1 MDEATALVE
10 RPIDNATQVVP
21 SASAKDVVDAGR
33 EYAAALMDVVKNQQK
48 KKLVHRIGSN
58 RYLAA
63 EAWLMIARFA
73 GTVPMIQ
80 ETVPVEDEGKVIG
93 YKARAVIRRLSDG
106 VDVSAAEALCG
117 LTEHVTKG
125 QKDEG
130 SRRNAAMSMAQTRA
144 SAKACRI
151 AYAHIVVLAGYEP
164 TPAEEMGA
172 NGQVPIETHEEAPQR
187 APRAPRA
194 PRVKKEQA
202 EDVEAEEVERELP
215 VAEVVLPSVGER
227 DDKNRLI
234 CQGTILG
241 QSEDGPDYGARCAE
255 PVEVEEEIVVV
266 WRDGKRWP
274 VVVASID
281 MEMNDGRNTG
291 SMVVRTRSRARL
303 GDRNRSS

>member
-1 MDEATALVE
+1 MSEVTALAE
-10 RPIDNATQVVP
+10 RPEDGTQQIVP
-21 SASAKDVVDAGR
+21 AASAKDVVDAGR

-48 KKLVHRIGSN
+48 KKLVHRIGNN

-63 EAWLMIARFA
+63 EAWLMIARFN

-93 YKARAVIRRLSDG
+93 YKARAVIRRLADG
-106 VDVSAAEALCG
+106 VDVSAAESMCG

-172 NGQVPIETHEEAPQR
+172 TGSEVPIETHEDPPQR
-187 APRAPRA
+187 AKPAQRA
-194 PRVKKEQA
+194 PRVKKPEA
-202 EDVEAEEVERELP
+202 EDVESEEVLTP
-215 VAEVVLPSVGER
+215 VGKR
-227 DDKNRLI
+227 DDKGRLI
-234 CQGTILG
+234 CQGTVLG
-241 QSEDGPDYGARCAE
+241 ESDAGPDYGARTGE
-255 PVEVEEEIVVV
+255 PVDVGEQIIVV

-274 VVVASID
+274 VVVDSI
-281 MEMNDGRNTG
+281 ESETDGR
-291 SMVVRTRSRARL
+291 MIVRTKSRSR
-303 GDRNRSS
+303 

>member
-1 MDEATALVE
+1 MNDDLVIAGT
-10 RPIDNATQVVP
+10 PNLPAVP
-21 SASAKDVVDAGR
+21 AASAKDVVDAGR
-33 EYAAALMDVVKNQQK
+33 EYAAALMDVVKNQKK
-48 KKLVHRIGSN
+48 KKLVHSIGSN

-63 EAWLMIARFA
+63 EAWLMIARFN

-93 YKARAVIRRLSDG
+93 YKARAVIRRLADG
-106 VDVSAAEALCG
+106 VDVSAAESMCG

-172 NGQVPIETHEEAPQR
+172 NGSEVPIETHEEAPQR

-194 PRVKKEQA
+194 PRPQKEKA
-202 EDVEAEEVERELP
+202 EDVEATEVTT
-215 VAEVVLPSVGER
+215 VGTR
-227 DDKNRLI
+227 DDKGRLI
-234 CQGTILG
+234 CQGMILG
-241 QSEDGPDYGARCAE
+241 ESDAGPDFGAKCEEA
-255 PVEVEEEIVVV
+255 VEVGDEIIVT

-274 VVVASID
+274 VVVSSID
-281 MEMNDGRNTG
+281 VQRSSTDGTG
-291 SMVVRTRSRARL
+291 RMIVRTKARARL
-303 GDRNRSS
+303 GDRTAG

>member
-1 MDEATALVE
+1 MSDSTALSVE
-10 RPIDNATQVVP
+10 SANAQPHLVP
-21 SASAKDVVDAGR
+21 AASAKDVVDAGR

-48 KKLVHRIGSN
+48 KKLVHRIGNN

-63 EAWLMIARFA
+63 EAWLMIARFN
-73 GTVPMIQ
+73 GTVPMI
-80 ETVPVEDEGKVIG
+80 EATIPVEDEGKVIG

-106 VDVSAAEALCG
+106 VDVSAAESMCG

-172 NGQVPIETHEEAPQR
+172 DGEPPIETHEEAPQAAKR
-187 APRAPRA
+187 VPRAPRA
-194 PRVKKEQA
+194 RTAQVA
-202 EDVEAEEVERELP
+202 DVEAEEVDPAMAPTE
-215 VAEVVLPSVGER
+215 VLPAIGKR
-227 DDKNRLI
+227 DDKKRLI
-234 CQGTILG
+234 CQGTVLG
-241 QSEDGPDYGARCAE
+241 QSDAGPDYGARCSE
-255 PVEVEEEIVVV
+255 PVEVGEEIVVV

-274 VVVASID
+274 VAVASID
-281 MEMNDGRNTG
+281 TQRSGSEDAGR
-291 SMVVRTRSRARL
+291 MIVRTRSR
-303 GDRNRSS
+303 DR

>member
-1 MDEATALVE
+1 MSEVTALAE
-10 RPIDNATQVVP
+10 RPEDGTQQIVP
-21 SASAKDVVDAGR
+21 AASAKDVVDAGR

-48 KKLVHRIGSN
+48 KKLVHRIGNN

-63 EAWLMIARFA
+63 QAWLMIARFN

-93 YKARAVIRRLSDG
+93 YKARAVIRRLADG
-106 VDVSAAEALCG
+106 VDVSAAESMCG

-172 NGQVPIETHEEAPQR
+172 TGSEVPIETHEDPPQR
-187 APRAPRA
+187 AKPAQRA
-194 PRVKKEQA
+194 PRVKKPEA
-202 EDVEAEEVERELP
+202 EDVESEEVLTP
-215 VAEVVLPSVGER
+215 VGKR
-227 DDKNRLI
+227 DDKGRLI
-234 CQGTILG
+234 CQGPVLG
-241 QSEDGPDYGARCAE
+241 ESDAGPDYGARTGE
-255 PVEVEEEIVVV
+255 PVDVGEQIIVV

-274 VVVASID
+274 VVVDSI
-281 MEMNDGRNTG
+281 ESETDGR
-291 SMVVRTRSRARL
+291 MIVRTKSRSR
-303 GDRNRSS
+303 

>member
-1 MDEATALVE
+1 VSEVTALAE
-10 RPIDNATQVVP
+10 RPEDGTQQIVP
-21 SASAKDVVDAGR
+21 AASAKDVVDAGR

-48 KKLVHRIGSN
+48 KKLVHRIGNN

-63 EAWLMIARFA
+63 EAWLMIARFN

-93 YKARAVIRRLSDG
+93 YKARAVIRRLADG
-106 VDVSAAEALCG
+106 VDVSAAESMCG

-172 NGQVPIETHEEAPQR
+172 SGSEVPIETREDPPQR
-187 APRAPRA
+187 AKPAPRA
-194 PRVKKEQA
+194 PRVKKQEV
-202 EDVEAEEVERELP
+202 EDVEAEEILTP
-215 VAEVVLPSVGER
+215 VGKR
-227 DDKNRLI
+227 DEKDRLV
-234 CQGTILG
+234 CQGTVLG
-241 QSEDGPDYGARCAE
+241 ESDTGPDYGARTGA
-255 PVEVEEEIVVV
+255 PVDVGEQIIVV

-274 VVVASID
+274 VVVDSI
-281 MEMNDGRNTG
+281 ESETEGR
-291 SMVVRTRSRARL
+291 MIVRTKSRSR
-303 GDRNRSS
+303 

>member
-1 MDEATALVE
+1 MSEVTALAE
-10 RPIDNATQVVP
+10 RPEDGNQQIVP
-21 SASAKDVVDAGR
+21 AASAKDVVDAGR

-48 KKLVHRIGSN
+48 KKLVHRIGNN

-63 EAWLMIARFA
+63 EAWLMIARFN

-93 YKARAVIRRLSDG
+93 YKARAVIRRLADG
-106 VDVSAAEALCG
+106 VDVSAAESMCG

-172 NGQVPIETHEEAPQR
+172 TGSEVPIETHEDPPQR
-187 APRAPRA
+187 AKPAQRA
-194 PRVKKEQA
+194 PRVKKPEA
-202 EDVEAEEVERELP
+202 EDVESEEVLAP
-215 VAEVVLPSVGER
+215 VGKR
-227 DDKNRLI
+227 DDKDRLI
-234 CQGTILG
+234 CQGTVLG
-241 QSEDGPDYGARCAE
+241 ESDAGPDYGARTGE
-255 PVEVEEEIVVV
+255 PVDVGEQIIVV

-274 VVVASID
+274 VVVDSI
-281 MEMNDGRNTG
+281 ESETDGR
-291 SMVVRTRSRARL
+291 MIVRTRSRSR
-303 GDRNRSS
+303 

>member
-1 MDEATALVE
+1 MSEVTALAE
-10 RPIDNATQVVP
+10 RPEDGTQQIVP
-21 SASAKDVVDAGR
+21 AASAKDVVDAGR

-48 KKLVHRIGSN
+48 KKLVHRIGN
-58 RYLAA
+58 YRYLAA
-63 EAWLMIARFA
+63 EAWLMIARFN

-93 YKARAVIRRLSDG
+93 YKARAVIRRLADG
-106 VDVSAAEALCG
+106 VDVSAAESMCG

-172 NGQVPIETHEEAPQR
+172 TGSEVPIETHEDPPQR
-187 APRAPRA
+187 AQRAPRA
-194 PRVKKEQA
+194 PRVKKPEA
-202 EDVEAEEVERELP
+202 EDVESEEVLTP
-215 VAEVVLPSVGER
+215 VGKR
-227 DDKNRLI
+227 DDKGRLI
-234 CQGTILG
+234 CQGTVLG
-241 QSEDGPDYGARCAE
+241 ESDAGPDYGARTGE
-255 PVEVEEEIVVV
+255 PVDVGEQIIVV

-274 VVVASID
+274 VVVDSI
-281 MEMNDGRNTG
+281 ESETDGR
-291 SMVVRTRSRARL
+291 MIVRTKARSR
-303 GDRNRSS
+303 

>member
-1 MDEATALVE
+1 MSEVTALAE
-10 RPIDNATQVVP
+10 RPEDGNQQIVP
-21 SASAKDVVDAGR
+21 AASAKDVVDAGR

-48 KKLVHRIGSN
+48 KKLVHRIGNN

-63 EAWLMIARFA
+63 EAWLMIARFN

-93 YKARAVIRRLSDG
+93 YKARAVIRRLADG
-106 VDVSAAEALCG
+106 VDVSAAESMCG

-172 NGQVPIETHEEAPQR
+172 TGSEVPIETHEDPPQR
-187 APRAPRA
+187 AKPAQRA
-194 PRVKKEQA
+194 PRVKKPEA
-202 EDVEAEEVERELP
+202 EDVESEEVLTP
-215 VAEVVLPSVGER
+215 VGKR
-227 DDKNRLI
+227 DDKGRLI
-234 CQGTILG
+234 CQGTVLG
-241 QSEDGPDYGARCAE
+241 ESDAGPDYGARTGE
-255 PVEVEEEIVVV
+255 PVDVGEQIIVV

-274 VVVASID
+274 VVVDSI
-281 MEMNDGRNTG
+281 ESETDGR
-291 SMVVRTRSRARL
+291 MIVRTRSRSR
-303 GDRNRSS
+303 

>member
-1 MDEATALVE
+1 MSEVTALAE
-10 RPIDNATQVVP
+10 RPEDGTQQIVP
-21 SASAKDVVDAGR
+21 AASAKDVVDAGR

-48 KKLVHRIGSN
+48 KKLVHRIGNN

-63 EAWLMIARFA
+63 EAWLMIARFN

-93 YKARAVIRRLSDG
+93 YKARAVIRRLADG
-106 VDVSAAEALCG
+106 VDVSAAESMCG

-172 NGQVPIETHEEAPQR
+172 TGSEVPIETHEDPPQR
-187 APRAPRA
+187 AKPAQRA
-194 PRVKKEQA
+194 PRVKKPEA
-202 EDVEAEEVERELP
+202 EDVESEEVLTP
-215 VAEVVLPSVGER
+215 VGKR
-227 DDKNRLI
+227 DDKGRLI
-234 CQGTILG
+234 CQGTVLG
-241 QSEDGPDYGARCAE
+241 ESDAGPDYGARTGE
-255 PVEVEEEIVVV
+255 PVDVGEQIIVV

-274 VVVASID
+274 VVVDSI
-281 MEMNDGRNTG
+281 ESETDGR
-291 SMVVRTRSRARL
+291 MIVRTKARSR
-303 GDRNRSS
+303 

>member
-1 MDEATALVE
+1 MSEVTALAE
-10 RPIDNATQVVP
+10 RPEDGTQQIVP
-21 SASAKDVVDAGR
+21 AASAKDVVDAGR

-48 KKLVHRIGSN
+48 KKLVHRIGNN

-63 EAWLMIARFA
+63 EAWLMIARFN

-93 YKARAVIRRLSDG
+93 YKARAVIRRLADG
-106 VDVSAAEALCG
+106 VDVSAAESMCG

-172 NGQVPIETHEEAPQR
+172 TGSEVPIETHEDPPQR
-187 APRAPRA
+187 TQRAPRA
-194 PRVKKEQA
+194 PRVKKPEA
-202 EDVEAEEVERELP
+202 EDVESEEVLTP
-215 VAEVVLPSVGER
+215 VGKR
-227 DDKNRLI
+227 DDKGRLI
-234 CQGTILG
+234 CQGTVLG
-241 QSEDGPDYGARCAE
+241 ESDAGPEYGARTGE
-255 PVEVEEEIVVV
+255 HVDVGDQIIVV

-274 VVVASID
+274 VVVDSI
-281 MEMNDGRNTG
+281 ESETDGR
-291 SMVVRTRSRARL
+291 MIVRTRSRSR
-303 GDRNRSS
+303 

>member
-1 MDEATALVE
+1 MSEVTALAE
-10 RPIDNATQVVP
+10 RPEDGNQQIVP
-21 SASAKDVVDAGR
+21 AASAKDVVDAGR

-48 KKLVHRIGSN
+48 KKLVHRIGNN

-63 EAWLMIARFA
+63 EAWLMIARFN

-93 YKARAVIRRLSDG
+93 YKARAVIRRLADG
-106 VDVSAAEALCG
+106 VDVSAAESMCG

-172 NGQVPIETHEEAPQR
+172 TGSEVPIETHEDPPQR
-187 APRAPRA
+187 AKPAQRA
-194 PRVKKEQA
+194 PRVKKPEA
-202 EDVEAEEVERELP
+202 EDVESEEVLTP
-215 VAEVVLPSVGER
+215 VGKR
-227 DDKNRLI
+227 DDKGRLI
-234 CQGTILG
+234 CQGTVLG
-241 QSEDGPDYGARCAE
+241 ESDAGPDYGARTGE
-255 PVEVEEEIVVV
+255 PVDVGEQIIVV

-274 VVVASID
+274 VVVDSI
-281 MEMNDGRNTG
+281 ESETDGR
-291 SMVVRTRSRARL
+291 MIVRTKSRSR
-303 GDRNRSS
+303 

>member
-1 MDEATALVE
+1 MSEVTALAE
-10 RPIDNATQVVP
+10 RPEDGNQQIVP
-21 SASAKDVVDAGR
+21 AASAKDVVDAGR

-48 KKLVHRIGSN
+48 KKLVHRIGNN

-63 EAWLMIARFA
+63 EAWLMIARFN

-93 YKARAVIRRLSDG
+93 YKARAVIRRLADG
-106 VDVSAAEALCG
+106 VDVSAAESMCG

-172 NGQVPIETHEEAPQR
+172 TGSEVPIETHEDPHQR
-187 APRAPRA
+187 AKPAQRA
-194 PRVKKEQA
+194 PRVKKPEA
-202 EDVEAEEVERELP
+202 EDVESEEVLAP
-215 VAEVVLPSVGER
+215 VGKR
-227 DDKNRLI
+227 DDKDRLI
-234 CQGTILG
+234 CQGTVLG
-241 QSEDGPDYGARCAE
+241 ESDAGPDYGARTGE
-255 PVEVEEEIVVV
+255 PVDVGEQIIVV

-274 VVVASID
+274 VVVDSI
-281 MEMNDGRNTG
+281 ESETDGR
-291 SMVVRTRSRARL
+291 MIVRTRSRSR
-303 GDRNRSS
+303 

>member
-1 MDEATALVE
+1 MSEVTALTE
-10 RPIDNATQVVP
+10 RPEDGTQQIVP
-21 SASAKDVVDAGR
+21 AASAKDVVDAGR

-48 KKLVHRIGSN
+48 KKLVHRIGNN

-63 EAWLMIARFA
+63 EAWLMIARFN

-93 YKARAVIRRLSDG
+93 YKARAVIRRLADG
-106 VDVSAAEALCG
+106 VDVSAAESMCG

-130 SRRNAAMSMAQTRA
+130 SRRNAAMRMAQTRA

-172 NGQVPIETHEEAPQR
+172 TGSEVPIETHEDPPQR
-187 APRAPRA
+187 TKPAQRA
-194 PRVKKEQA
+194 PRVKKPEA
-202 EDVEAEEVERELP
+202 EDVESEEVLTP
-215 VAEVVLPSVGER
+215 VGKR
-227 DDKNRLI
+227 DDKGRLI
-234 CQGTILG
+234 CQGTVLG
-241 QSEDGPDYGARCAE
+241 ESDAGPDYGARTGE
-255 PVEVEEEIVVV
+255 PVDVGEQIIVV

-274 VVVASID
+274 VVVGSI
-281 MEMNDGRNTG
+281 ESEAEGR
-291 SMVVRTRSRARL
+291 MIVRTKSRSR
-303 GDRNRSS
+303 

>member
-1 MDEATALVE
+1 MSDITALSVE
-10 RPIDNATQVVP
+10 SANTQPHLVP
-21 SASAKDVVDAGR
+21 AASAKDVVDAGR

-48 KKLVHRIGSN
+48 KKLVHRIGNN

-63 EAWLMIARFA
+63 EAWLMIARFN
-73 GTVPMIQ
+73 GTVPMI
-80 ETVPVEDEGKVIG
+80 EATIPVEDEGKVIG

-106 VDVSAAEALCG
+106 VDVSAAESMCG

-172 NGQVPIETHEEAPQR
+172 EGESSIETHEEAPQPAKR
-187 APRAPRA
+187 VPRAPRA
-194 PRVKKEQA
+194 RTVKV
-202 EDVEAEEVERELP
+202 EDVESQVIDEEVLP
-215 VAEVVLPSVGER
+215 AIGKR
-227 DDKNRLI
+227 DDKKRLI
-234 CQGTILG
+234 CQGTVLG
-241 QSEDGPDYGARCAE
+241 QSDAGPDYGARCSE
-255 PVEVEEEIVVV
+255 PVEVGEEIVVV

-274 VVVASID
+274 VAVASID
-281 MEMNDGRNTG
+281 TQRSSSEDDGR
-291 SMVVRTRSRARL
+291 MIVRTRSR
-303 GDRNRSS
+303 DR

>member
-1 MDEATALVE
+1 MSEVTALTE
-10 RPIDNATQVVP
+10 RPEDGTQQIVP
-21 SASAKDVVDAGR
+21 AASAKDVVDAGR

-48 KKLVHRIGSN
+48 KKLVHRIGNN

-63 EAWLMIARFA
+63 EAWLMIARFN

-93 YKARAVIRRLSDG
+93 YKARAVIRRLADG
-106 VDVSAAEALCG
+106 VDVSAAESMCG

-172 NGQVPIETHEEAPQR
+172 TGSEVPIETHEDPPQR
-187 APRAPRA
+187 TQRAPRA
-194 PRVKKEQA
+194 PRVKKPEA
-202 EDVEAEEVERELP
+202 EDVESEEVLTP
-215 VAEVVLPSVGER
+215 VGKR
-227 DDKNRLI
+227 DDKGRLI
-234 CQGTILG
+234 CQGTVLG
-241 QSEDGPDYGARCAE
+241 ESDAGPDYGARTGE
-255 PVEVEEEIVVV
+255 PVDVGEQIIVV

-274 VVVASID
+274 VVVDSI
-281 MEMNDGRNTG
+281 ESETDGR
-291 SMVVRTRSRARL
+291 MIERTKSRSR
-303 GDRNRSS
+303 